1 MLDGGNHVM
10 DHPSQRE
17 AEILLVTSCY
27 SNWDKLWPDGPQ
39 LAHMQTQPYFTRHLD
54 CNAETL
60 NDMLTKMLQLVTNLD
75 MTCFVSHFVFQC
87 DSHLGHVFP
96 DGPPPTGLRYCINSV
111 SLQFQQAH
119 NDS

>member
-1 MLDGGNHVM
+1 MV
-10 DHPSQRE
+10 HPSQRE

-54 CNAETL
+54 CNTETL
-60 NDMLTKMLQLVTNLD
+60 IDILSKMLQLVTNLN
-75 MTCFVSHFVFQC
+75 MTCFVFHFVLQC

-111 SLQFQQAH
+111 SLQFQQEH